1 MLTLVAPN
9 FVNKLF
15 FSMPVWHSVA
25 PDKKCNTAVPYSCA
39 CARLSDPQKN
49 KGKKRRFDRAVVIN
63 KSLLN
68 IIKHDPILT
77 EAQSERRFVFPP

>member
-25 PDKKCNTAVPYSCA
+25 PDKNVTRQYPTLAHA
-39 CARLSDPQKN
+39 QGFLSPPKN

>member
-25 PDKKCNTAVPYSCA
+25 PDKNVTRQYPTLAHA
-39 CARLSDPQKN
+39 QGFLTPQKI
-49 KGKKRRFDRAVVIN
+49 RVRSDV
-63 KSLLN
+63 SCL